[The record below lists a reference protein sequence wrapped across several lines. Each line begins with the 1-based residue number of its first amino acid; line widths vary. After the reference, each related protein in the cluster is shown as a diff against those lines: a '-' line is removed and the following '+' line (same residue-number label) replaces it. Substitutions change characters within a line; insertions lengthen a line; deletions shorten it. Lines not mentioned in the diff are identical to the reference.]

1 MPIFCLNNFYFLTD
15 LGFVIMEKA
24 EHSIQLGL
32 GQLAALVFATG
43 TLIAAPNFAIGV
55 AVFIGITLSFSI
67 ASTLAL
73 GQSSNEFEDDEVPA
87 IQFKLLGIH
96 FGGMLCYLVL
106 MVEAFR
112 FI

>member
-1 MPIFCLNNFYFLTD
+1 LLAK
-15 LGFVIMEKA
+15 LGFGDMEKA
-24 EHSIQLGL
+24 ENSIQLGL
-32 GQLAALVFATG
+32 AQLAALVFASA
-43 TLIAAPNFAIGV
+43 TLIAAPNLAIGV

-73 GQSSNEFEDDEVPA
+73 GQASNEVEDDEVPPL
-87 IQFKLLGIH
+87 QFKLLGIH

-106 MVEAFR
+106 MIEAFR